1 MTKEE
6 KAVIKAAMSW
16 AYTFNR
22 GGYGRHLEAGAKLR
36 EACAALKK
44 TKRSSGK
51 CPHGYKFE
59 NCGICFTSKT

>member
-22 GGYGRHLEAGAKLR
+22 GSYDLHLDAGVKLR
-36 EACAALKK
+36 QACAALKK
-44 TKRSSGK
+44 TKK
-51 CPHGYKFE
+51 K
-59 NCGICFTSKT
+59 